1 MSGKFIVFEGIDGSG
16 KSTQAEL
23 LKEYLEEKG
32 IKVWL
37 TKEPTDGQT
46 GQLLQKIQKGAFK
59 DYFTDPAEF
68 RKFMTYLYAA
78 DRVGHDQQIDQH
90 LQNGEWVICD
100 RYKYSTYAYNKMRLV
115 SYEVF
120 EHFGTADLPLFIK
133 IPVDQALDRIHTR
146 GKTEEIFENKKY
158 LEGVNSNYE
167 ILVDDD
173 KLIEIDG
180 TGAAEEVFG
189 RIKKVV
195 DNFIEE
201 NV

>member
-59 DYFTDPAEF
+59 DYFTNPDEF

-78 DRVGHDQQIDQH
+78 DRVGHDQQIEQH
-90 LQNGEWVICD
+90 LQSGEWVICD
-100 RYKYSTYAYNKMRLV
+100 RYKYSTYAYNNMRLV

-120 EHFGTADLPLFIK
+120 NHFGTADLPLLIK
-133 IPVDQALDRIHTR
+133 ISVDQALARVHTR
-146 GKTEEIFENKKY
+146 GKTEEIFENKEY
-158 LEGVNSNYE
+158 LEGVSSKYE
-167 ILVDDD
+167 TLVNDG
-173 KLIEIDG
+173 KLIEVDG
-180 TGAAEEVFG
+180 AGTAEEVFS
-189 RIKKVV
+189 RVKKVV
-195 DNFIEE
+195 DDFIEE
-201 NV
+201 SI